1 MPNLLTSLLDL
12 TQSAIGGGYLVAF
25 AAVCL
30 LQYLTNVM
38 RRLHYQHEVNRY
50 RSEAED
56 LETELKTLNR
66 DQTVTKLENQIL
78 RDILSQADFSKALDQ
93 LLRRMVPNPADNFA
107 VLLELGPEQILPR
120 QSRGLS
126 EESSRLLR
134 LDDSLVD
141 LLRVQKTVTL
151 EHLALQRSRI
161 FACLSPADRKKAR
174 QVHIIGVGEGNDLFA
189 ALLTTS
195 LLPTHAP
202 REQQFELTSR
212 LMSSITGNLRQM
224 LILEKQSH
232 QLRSTREMLELR
244 SITDGKFDQPIKMLE
259 KFVLRLAQMLSAER
273 GALYLTSREPGSGPK
288 PAVRCGVQ
296 LQTGLATAWHQHE
309 DQLAECGVAYPH
321 AVYFDLPRLQ
331 NLQVQTL
338 IGSAVTAP
346 IQQNG
351 ATVGLLC
358 LTRRSASEF
367 TVAQRQLLEWAA
379 ETLSQAMQRTL
390 AFAAIERQARQDGLT
405 ELANRRTFDLQIQRE
420 VDLVQ
425 SGEQVECSLLL
436 MDIDCFK
443 SINDEYGH
451 QAGDEVLRST
461 AQALRDQ
468 MSRIRA
474 GDRAL
479 LARYG
484 GEELAALLPG
494 VGIAGALRIAEAI
507 RLAIENNVVDWQGQ
521 TIRATISIGVSTC
534 PLHAKT
540 AQQAIAA
547 ADMSL
552 YQAKSN
558 GRNQVCCP
566 GESGSF
572 APSVAATTA

>member
-1 MPNLLTSLLDL
+1 
-12 TQSAIGGGYLVAF
+12 
-25 AAVCL
+25 
-30 LQYLTNVM
+30 
-38 RRLHYQHEVNRY
+38 
-50 RSEAED
+50 
-56 LETELKTLNR
+56 
-66 DQTVTKLENQIL
+66 
-78 RDILSQADFSKALDQ
+78 
-93 LLRRMVPNPADNFA
+93 
-107 VLLELGPEQILPR
+107 
-120 QSRGLS
+120 
-126 EESSRLLR
+126 
-134 LDDSLVD
+134 
-141 LLRVQKTVTL
+141 
-151 EHLALQRSRI
+151 
-161 FACLSPADRKKAR
+161 
-174 QVHIIGVGEGNDLFA
+174 
-189 ALLTTS
+189 
-195 LLPTHAP
+195 
-202 REQQFELTSR
+202 
-212 LMSSITGNLRQM
+212 
-224 LILEKQSH
+224 
-232 QLRSTREMLELR
+232 
-244 SITDGKFDQPIKMLE
+244 
-259 KFVLRLAQMLSAER
+259 
-273 GALYLTSREPGSGPK
+273 
-288 PAVRCGVQ
+288 VQ

-331 NLQVQTL
+331 KLQVETL

-351 ATVGLLC
+351 APVGLLC
-358 LTRRSASEF
+358 LTRRSAAEF

-420 VDLVQ
+420 VEQVQ

-436 MDIDCFK
+436 MDIDRFK

-494 VGIAGALRIAEAI
+494 VGIAGALRIADSI
-507 RLAIENNVVDWQGQ
+507 RQAIENNVVDWQGQ
-521 TIRATISIGVSTC
+521 AIRATISIGVSTC

-566 GESGSF
+566 GESNSP
-572 APSVAATTA
+572 ATHAVATPA